1 MKLYEA
7 SVREPYAAKACTLE
21 ASSEAQLKVRI
32 NLRINALTCEMR
44 RSAKL
49 SLLVLGATILFTLVT
64 VRLSPISIYL
74 LLPVLLTTA
83 FITRR
88 STKFNPF
95 ARLCCNWRCLKMWQI
110 ELARRSA
117 PEAQNWYR

>member
-7 SVREPYAAKACTLE
+7 SVREPYAVKARTLE

-32 NLRINALTCEMR
+32 NQRINALTCEIR
-44 RSAKL
+44 LSARQ
-49 SLLVLGATILFTLVT
+49 SLLTLGAIAFLILVT
-64 VRLSPISIYL
+64 ARISPIGIYL

-88 STKFNPF
+88 STKFNPL
-95 ARLCCNWRCLKMWQI
+95 ACLYYNWRCLKMWQI

-117 PEAQNWYR
+117 PEAQNWYC